1 MDENGGVVGKGGLVD
16 VGTVLSDVSAIVDE
30 PPLVIDV
37 VDVPE
42 PLPRL
47 FGVFRIC
54 FVSCVSRKTSAD
66 VEEASVGNGC
76 KNVSYNPPLLMG
88 QRSTHC
94 SCNRIQSW

>member
-16 VGTVLSDVSAIVDE
+16 VGTILSDVSAIVDE

-54 FVSCVSRKTSAD
+54 FVSGVSRKTSAD
-66 VEEASVGNGC
+66 VEEAPVGN
-76 KNVSYNPPLLMG
+76 SYK
-88 QRSTHC
+88 S
-94 SCNRIQSW
+94 